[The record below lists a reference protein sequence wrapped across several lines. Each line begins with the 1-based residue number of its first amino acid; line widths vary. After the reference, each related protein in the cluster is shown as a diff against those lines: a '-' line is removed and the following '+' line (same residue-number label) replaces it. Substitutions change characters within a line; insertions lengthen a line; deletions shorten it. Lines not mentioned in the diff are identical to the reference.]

1 VSLLTRTLWTAA
13 RISAAAGAAM
23 LVASSARRGSAWGGI
38 NTMTRGLGERG
49 RIPSRYASKRT
60 LLGLAVLTGGL
71 GVMSALYEA
80 SLRRA
85 PGRRGALSGSL
96 FALSGYAIDRFVLP
110 RELLR
115 DFERNLGPVGTF
127 AKYAALAVAAAAPAR

>member
-1 VSLLTRTLWTAA
+1 
-13 RISAAAGAAM
+13 
-23 LVASSARRGSAWGGI
+23 
-38 NTMTRGLGERG
+38 MTRAVGERG
-49 RIPSRYASKRT
+49 RTPARYASKRT

-71 GVMSALYEA
+71 GAMSAIYEA

-96 FALSGYAIDRFVLP
+96 FALSGYAIDRFILP